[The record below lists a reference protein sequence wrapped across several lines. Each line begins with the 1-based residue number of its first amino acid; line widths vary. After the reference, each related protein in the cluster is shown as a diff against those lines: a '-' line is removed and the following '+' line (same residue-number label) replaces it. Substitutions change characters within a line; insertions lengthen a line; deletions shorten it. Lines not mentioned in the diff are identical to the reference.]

1 MKAIVEI
8 DVPEWQIGRDV
19 SVYFPDTMVA
29 HGTCN
34 SNDEITKILDQNNKY
49 KQMVNEILRAQVE
62 DYNQYKWT
70 SEYGYVFKVNDLINI
85 ISKYKEKE
93 E

>member
-49 KQMVNEILRAQVE
+49 KQMVKGSEGCFICINSIL
-62 DYNQYKWT
+62 
-70 SEYGYVFKVNDLINI
+70 
-85 ISKYKEKE
+85 
-93 E
+93 